1 MAEDSNNNASAAPGG
16 RGQSIRFSLSEDG
29 VSLRANFPPHDPQS
43 TATINGHW
51 LHQALERNGFG
62 ELYADEDALAHLVE
76 LYNAGE
82 GDKGELNAIAERRDG
97 QVQLKIA
104 TDKMKAYAFTSR
116 PFGGEPLNKQMIH
129 SALMQEGI
137 VYGVRDDALDELTS
151 TPQAANVLIA
161 EGREPEDGDDTQFES
176 LIPEARMRGPQID
189 DRGRADYR
197 ELGGVVMVK
206 PGDPVMRRVPATPG
220 VNGEDVTG
228 KTLLA
233 KPGEDIPF
241 AKDCSGVA
249 VDDYDENLLVAT
261 VAGQP
266 MLIDHGVQVE
276 GTFHAKDIDLST
288 GNIRFD
294 GTIEID
300 RDVIQGMHLE
310 STGDI
315 NINGSVEGAV
325 LEAGGNITINGG
337 IIGTG
342 EVRDEEGNLSD
353 TVGRIYAGG
362 KVVANFVQNA
372 FIDAQ
377 GDVEIKRSIAHSEV
391 TTHKGEIICGEEKMS
406 KGGNIIGG
414 LIRAPKRVFAQ
425 VIGTPAH
432 LDTRIEVGVD
442 PELQEAVDKVEEQ
455 LEPKKSD
462 LIKIVRL
469 ITEINKNKEKYPAR
483 VQEKARTTFLQL
495 KQEVTHLTSE
505 REKLTSKLQRV
516 ADARVEVGK
525 TIHPGVTFRMGEVIR
540 EFDREATGGP
550 YRLEESEIIRDEG
563 NAEEKKG

>member
-1 MAEDSNNNASAAPGG
+1 MADQSANPRPAGG
-16 RGQSIRFSLSEDG
+16 RGQDIRFSLSEDG
-29 VSLRANFPPHDPQS
+29 TTLRASFPPHDPK
-43 TATINGHW
+43 AVPPINGHW
-51 LHQALERNGFG
+51 AHQALERNGFG
-62 ELYADEDALAHLVE
+62 ELYVNEDGLAHMVD
-76 LYNAGE
+76 LYDSGE
-82 GDKGELNAIAERRDG
+82 GDKGELGAIAERRDG
-97 QVQLKIA
+97 QVQLKISS
-104 TDKMKAYAFTSR
+104 DKMTAHAYTSR

-129 SALMQEGI
+129 SALMQEGV
-137 VYGVRDDALDELTS
+137 VYGVLDEALEELVS
-151 TPQAANVLIA
+151 TPQASNVLIA
-161 EGREPEDGDDTQFES
+161 QGRPAEDGDDTQFES
-176 LIPEARMRGPQID
+176 LIPEARKRGPVID

-228 KTLLA
+228 KTLMA
-233 KPGEDIPF
+233 KPGNDIPF
-241 AKDCSGVA
+241 SKDCTGVA

-266 MLIDHGVQVE
+266 MLIDEGVQVE

-315 NINGSVEGAV
+315 NINGSVEGAI
-325 LEAGGNITINGG
+325 LEAGGDITINGG

-342 EVRDEEGNLSD
+342 EVRDEEGELSP
-353 TVGRIYAGG
+353 TVARIYAGG
-362 KVVANFVQNA
+362 KVTANFAQNA

-377 GDVEIKRSIAHSEV
+377 GDVEMKRSLSHSEV
-391 TTHKGEIICGEEKMS
+391 TTHSGAIIVGAEKMS
-406 KGGNIIGG
+406 KGGNILGG
-414 LIRAPKRVFAQ
+414 LIRAPKLVRAQ
-425 VIGTPAH
+425 VIGSLAH
-432 LDTRIEVGVD
+432 VPTRIEVGVD
-442 PELQEAVDKVEEQ
+442 PELQEALDKIEEE

-495 KQEVTHLTSE
+495 KQEVTHLTAD
-505 REKLTSKLQRV
+505 REKMMGKLQKV

-525 TIHPGVTFRMGEVIR
+525 NVHPGVVIRMGEVIR
-540 EFDREATGGP
+540 EFGDTAPAGA
-550 YRLEESEIIRDEG
+550 YRLEEEEIIRDEPG
-563 NAEEKKG
+563 GDDKKK